1 MQLKYIYLLI
11 LALIGVICLT
21 PLMAQEESIS
31 LDTLGITPFAEDTIV
46 TIDGVKFN
54 IPKGYGE
61 YNKSAFDN
69 ETIVM
74 NNTKHIQA
82 RHEYKNGDMD
92 TISIVVYHNENQS
105 VNPLD
110 ELYIGDDYV
119 KKDINGTIGYL
130 VPENGSYVF
139 RYIKDKNV
147 IVLTV
152 TNESQLSSII
162 I

>member
-11 LALIGVICLT
+11 LALIGLICLT
-21 PLMAQEESIS
+21 PIIAQEEPIS
-31 LDTLGITPFAEDTIV
+31 LDALGITPFSEDTIV
-46 TIDGVKFN
+46 TIDGIKFN

-61 YNKSAFDN
+61 DNKSAFDN

-74 NNTKHIQA
+74 NNTKHIQS
-82 RHEYKNGDMD
+82 RHEYKNEDLD
-92 TISIVVYHNENQS
+92 TISIVVYHNENKS
-105 VNPLD
+105 INPLD
-110 ELYIGDDYV
+110 ELYVGDDYV

-130 VPENGSYVF
+130 DHKDGPYIF

-152 TNESQLSSII
+152 KDESLLSSII